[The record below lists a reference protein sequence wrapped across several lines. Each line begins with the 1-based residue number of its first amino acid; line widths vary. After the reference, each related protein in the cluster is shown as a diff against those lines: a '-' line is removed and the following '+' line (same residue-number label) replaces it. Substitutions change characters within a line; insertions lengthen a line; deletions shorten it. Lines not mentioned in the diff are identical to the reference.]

1 MANNRRRLVGR
12 VVSDTMDKTVVV
24 AVDLTRQ
31 HTLYGKTIRT
41 TKKYLA
47 HDESNAIPVGSTVRI
62 VESRPLSK
70 RKRWMVEEVL
80 IETTEAAAQ
89 AAATEAAAPEVSEAA
104 AELLAEPEEAPAE
117 GSEE

>member
-1 MANNRRRLVGR
+1 
-12 VVSDTMDKTVVV
+12 VVV
-24 AVDLTRQ
+24 AVDTTRQ
-31 HTLYGKTIRT
+31 HPLYGKIMHT
-41 TKKYLA
+41 TKKFFA

-80 IETTEAAAQ
+80 V
-89 AAATEAAAPEVSEAA
+89 EVSEAA
-104 AELLAEPEEAPAE
+104 ALAAQTPTPEVSEVVAQLLADADEAPAE